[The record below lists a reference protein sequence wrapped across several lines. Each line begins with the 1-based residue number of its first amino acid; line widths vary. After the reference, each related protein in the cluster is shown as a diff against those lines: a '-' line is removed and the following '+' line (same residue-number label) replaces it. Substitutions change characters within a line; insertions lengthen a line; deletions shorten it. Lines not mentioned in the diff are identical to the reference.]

1 MPHFDDIRPWAPPLP
16 TPQEAPHSALV
27 FDRLA
32 KDAAFRTESRR
43 RIEVVERLQRTQS
56 KEQALIKSRPESR
69 RTESAGEEEKAKR
82 RAREAVERLSGEAAK
97 RQLKLEQIRREK
109 EEQMLEEAYRL
120 ANTRHTNKESVRKL
134 KNHEARTIAK
144 VYEKPET
151 VSKPVSRDQRVFT
164 PAQAHA
170 SGARL
175 MQKPLKVTV
184 STQPLQD
191 KYPKDKVEQVVSR
204 LYSSK
209 SKPLSACNSGVKFYI
224 PGQLQREMRTVSAVR
239 SRPLT
244 QRPSP
249 SPEPSPVQHRESIH
263 LRPRPIPGLWQR
275 EKTPEPLPSEA
286 VPVERLWQGEK
297 PTPEAVQTPQPTTKD
312 SNDTPARKEE
322 DEGSEAGSPTISSI
336 SHHED
341 DDSFTRLSAFPEP
354 RAPPSHLSPRYSEEA
369 LFLMRNPIKDFMES
383 LKSPTALQQVRS
395 PLNAYRFVVGLDE
408 SAEFIYQEDKA
419 D

>member
-1 MPHFDDIRPWAPPLP
+1 
-16 TPQEAPHSALV
+16 V
-27 FDRLA
+27 
-32 KDAAFRTESRR
+32 RTESRR
-43 RIEVVERLQRTQS
+43 RIDLVETLQRTSKQS
-56 KEQALIKSRPESR
+56 GDSKFRPESR
-69 RTESAGEEEKAKR
+69 RTGSAGEEEQAKR
-82 RAREAVERLSGEAAK
+82 RAKEAVERLSGEAAK
-97 RQLKLEQIRREK
+97 RHLKLEQIRREK

-175 MQKPLKVTV
+175 MQKPLKLTV
-184 STQPLQD
+184 STQPLQE
-191 KYPKDKVEQVVSR
+191 KYPKDRMEQVVSR

-209 SKPLSACNSGVKFYI
+209 SKPLSACNSGVQFYL
-224 PGQLQREMRTVSAVR
+224 PGNSELKREMRTSSTAR

-249 SPEPSPVQHRESIH
+249 EPSPIQHRESIH
-263 LRPRPIPGLWQR
+263 LRPRPIPGLWLR
-275 EKTPEPLPSEA
+275 EQAPEPLPSRA
-286 VPVERLWQGEK
+286 VPEQADRLWQGGK
-297 PTPEAVQTPQPTTKD
+297 PGPEAAQTPQPTTKD
-312 SNDTPARKEE
+312 SNDTPARKEG
-322 DEGSEAGSPTISSI
+322 DEGSEAGSPTVSSI

-354 RAPPSHLSPRYSEEA
+354 RAAPACSDPHISPRYSEEA
-369 LFLMRNPIKDFMES
+369 LFLMHNPIKDFMES
-383 LKSPTALQQVRS
+383 LKSPTALQQTRS

-419 D
+419 G